1 MMRPLCALCKAHPHS
16 HSLLTAFLDT
26 ILRLGNAGRRRP
38 SPSFLRYGRWL
49 RCVCLAIFVG
59 PRSAFPQAHWEYG
72 GYLETAGYFYSHRP
86 QPSDTLA
93 KGVARFQVW
102 SRTILSKNISWRAT
116 YEFRLDT
123 HRDID
128 RRKCVDTTDRGLLQ
142 PAGSLGE
149 FYVDLKLNRMDLRV
163 GRQEIRW
170 GRADGYS
177 PTDNVIPY
185 DYLDTSAEERIAV
198 PALKADAFFGQTHL
212 EAAWIPV
219 FTPTRLPLLGQRWF
233 PSLPSSASV
242 PVAPGNPP
250 VSVDLIYRN
259 GSINLPAL
267 TLRNGQWGLRW
278 NQVVPR
284 AEFSLSYFD
293 GFDDIP
299 FFWAARAGLQPTAEP
314 RPKFVIALNRDFYRV
329 RIAGADFATGIG
341 RFGLRGEV
349 AYYDQTDPNNLDR
362 VLLVVG
368 LDRSW
373 GDWFAL
379 VEYAELG
386 VAGDYPYPATFPDL
400 ALRSTAMWRVE
411 RTLGP
416 SQSVEINGAV
426 GLRDGGVLVQPLY
439 SRALSNRWRLKIGAS
454 LIAGSADSYL
464 GQYAMNDS
472 LNLQLRCTF

>member
-1 MMRPLCALCKAHPHS
+1 MMRPFCASGRAHSPCQ
-16 HSLLTAFLDT
+16 SLLAAFLAALLH
-26 ILRLGNAGRRRP
+26 LRRAGGCRP
-38 SPSFLRYGRWL
+38 GPSFLRYGRWL
-49 RCVCLAIFVG
+49 QCVSLAIFIS
-59 PRSAFPQAHWEYG
+59 PSSAFPQAHWEYG
-72 GYLETAGYFYSHRP
+72 GYLEAAGHFYSHRP
-86 QPSDTLA
+86 NPSDTLA
-93 KGVARFQVW
+93 KGVTRFKVW
-102 SRTILSKNISWRAT
+102 SKAILSKNLSWRAT
-116 YEFRLDT
+116 YDLRLET

-128 RRKCVDTTDRGLLQ
+128 RSRWLDTTDRGLLQ

-149 FYVDLKLNRMDLRV
+149 FYVDLKLNGTDLRV

-170 GRADGYS
+170 GRADGYN
-177 PTDNVIPY
+177 PTDNLIPY
-185 DYLDTSAEERIAV
+185 DYLDTSAGERMAV
-198 PALKADAFFGQTHL
+198 PALKADTFFGKTHL

-233 PSLPSSASV
+233 PPLPSSASLPAV
-242 PVAPGNPP
+242 PGSPP
-250 VSVDLIYRN
+250 ASVDLIYRN
-259 GSINLPAL
+259 GIMRLPAL
-267 TLRNGQWGLRW
+267 TFGNGQWGLRW

-299 FFWAARAGLQPTAEP
+299 FFRAVPAELRPAAEP
-314 RPKFVIALNRDFYRV
+314 RPELIISLDRDFYRV
-329 RIAGADFATGIG
+329 RIAGADFATAIG
-341 RFGLRGEV
+341 PFGLRGEV
-349 AYYDQTDPNNLDR
+349 AYYDQTDPNNQDH
-362 VLLVVG
+362 VLVVVG

-379 VEYAELG
+379 LEYAELG
-386 VAGDYPYPATFPDL
+386 VAGDYRYPATFPDL

-411 RTLGP
+411 RTLGL

-439 SRALSNRWRLKIGAS
+439 SRALTNRWRLKVGAS

-464 GQYAMNDS
+464 GQYAKNDS